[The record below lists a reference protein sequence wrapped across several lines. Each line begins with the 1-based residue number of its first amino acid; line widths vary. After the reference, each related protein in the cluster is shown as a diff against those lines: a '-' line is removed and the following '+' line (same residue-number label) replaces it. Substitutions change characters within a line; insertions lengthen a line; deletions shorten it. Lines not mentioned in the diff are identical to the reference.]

1 MGSPCLGSC
10 EKRQLRFS
18 LTELQTLLFQRLRVR
33 QPLCLPDL
41 QQFQLLLPLLQLA
54 GEQITLHLR
63 QSDIEIAVNH
73 VCHQRHSGTMQL
85 CGSIQHTGR
94 TGAFG
99 RLRIAKQTQ
108 IPAHINAGVEISIAG
123 SDILKCA
130 RTCTNHGQE
139 GRTSGFCQQF
149 LLTQAQ
155 HGLRDIQILG
165 QRLIHQRIER
175 MVIPGLPPLCE
186 FSIAGANWA
195 RLLPF
200 LGQRG
205 VQPNVNRRSAPRQQ

>member
-1 MGSPCLGSC
+1 
-10 EKRQLRFS
+10 
-18 LTELQTLLFQRLRVR
+18 
-33 QPLCLPDL
+33 
-41 QQFQLLLPLLQLA
+41 
-54 GEQITLHLR
+54 
-63 QSDIEIAVNH
+63 
-73 VCHQRHSGTMQL
+73 MQL

-94 TGAFG
+94 TGALG
-99 RLRIAKQTQ
+99 RLRIAKQAQ
-108 IPAHINAGVEISIAG
+108 IPAHIDAGVKISIAG
-123 SDILKCA
+123 GDILKCA

-139 GRTSGFCQQF
+139 GRTRGFCQQF

-175 MVIPGLPPLCE
+175 WVIPGLPPLRE